1 MSRAGRAVAYVLVA
15 VAALS
20 IPVIL
25 VSMLVGGYLGLFFY
39 WVAPWLNRL
48 SRR

>member
-1 MSRAGRAVAYVLVA
+1 MSRAGRAVAYVLLA
-15 VAALS
+15 VAAMS

-25 VSMLVGGYLGLFFY
+25 VSMLVGEYFGLLVY
-39 WVAPWLNRL
+39 WVAPWLSRL